1 MINLKNRRRAIK
13 TIGAVAAS
21 PIIMPYLN
29 LVHAQSATIPIG
41 VALPMT
47 GNAGA
52 YGPDMAEAAKQ

>member
-1 MINLKNRRRAIK
+1 MGMINLKNRRRAIK

-41 VALPMT
+41 VALKFIP
-47 GNAGA
+47 
-52 YGPDMAEAAKQ
+52 